1 MLKAVVIITLVNSV
15 LTAPSG
21 VNFSPINEFSFN
33 LLQNV
38 FAYQENFGPQNL
50 AVSPVSVWNIFSL
63 LSGGASGATF
73 AELSQLLRLPKDV
86 RVTQD
91 LHLASNSV
99 LKVKNKDVILNKQA
113 AMFAER
119 ELQIHPEFC
128 ESASKYNTEIY
139 TVDASNTTKLANDIN
154 YFICMATE
162 GAIKDAVK
170 PDLLENLRLLLVDA
184 MYFKANWT
192 TPFDSRQTKRETFYD
207 QQGRSIGDVNM
218 MYQKAPNKIVYAA
231 ELEADVLELTYGE
244 DKEFAMVIFLPDY
257 GVPLKRVLNNLSTKP
272 TDAWTMLLQN
282 EEQMSSV
289 ECQVPRFKISSQLD
303 LIQPLKYM
311 GLYSIFDE
319 MKAELP
325 GISDSPL
332 YVSKTIQKTE
342 LEVTEEGT
350 VAAVA
355 TVVGLENRILGP
367 SINVNKP
374 FVYAIVNR
382 RHNIVLFTGVY
393 TNPSVV

>member
-99 LKVKNKDVILNKQA
+99 LKVRNKDVILNKQA

>member
-113 AMFAER
+113 AMFVER

-272 TDAWTMLLQN
+272 TDAWTKLLQN